1 MATVAEIQARL
12 ARESAETPVE
22 PSEVTE
28 VLTQVE
34 GEAISRNQPTA
45 KPTRKVTAAFVGGV
59 LSLVATWVA
68 TRFGVEIPEEMV
80 AAGTALLATVFGYAV
95 PEA

>member
-1 MATVAEIQARL
+1 MATVAEIKARL
-12 ARESAETPVE
+12 AREALELPAE
-22 PSEVTE
+22 PSESTE
-28 VLTQVE
+28 VFTQVE
-34 GEAISRNQPTA
+34 GDVISRNQPTA

>member
-12 ARESAETPVE
+12 ARESAVTPVG
-22 PSEVTE
+22 PSVATE
-28 VLTQVE
+28 VLSKVE
-34 GEAISRNQPTA
+34 GNVISRNQPTA